1 MVISCELH
9 YMSSAT
15 AIDNMVASV
24 LAKLSNNLEPAA
36 LLLALNSNKGNLDN
50 DTLCHAYYTV
60 YYGREKPKSSVL
72 PSTSSLMGLYGRSDT
87 PSLPPP
93 VVVQTDPAV
102 YASDVCDVVL
112 QYNDVVPQHVFR
124 HAIRNVHPH
133 ELKNDYYHRDEICGF
148 PFDAYLGMVNARLHA
163 YFSSNRNLDDVLSGI
178 KKCLCLRMLSNNMY
192 HYRDHPA
199 GLVLDPAIVKLM
211 QFYTLTGFLHPSS
224 EEAFGKHAHMI
235 RKYKQLQKII
245 EELTSPNSKKHAK
258 ARPIDSI
265 SIVTVEPAH
274 FEIEIGG
281 HKYRL
286 TQVQDL
292 QAFIQPPRSRFIPV
306 VAPRMS
312 GKEMIHKM
320 DEYMHPSAARLA
332 FDEGIRFMT
341 VLMTR
346 LDTEKNKLH
355 PRELYELIREL
366 GKLYEITLEQFIELM
381 KTRANTLADDE
392 TIFRMMEKMDE
403 YDAQYRP
410 TKTNPTKRYLKKLS
424 KLHFPSSPRSPRSPP
439 RSSRKRKREEGGGAR
454 SKTNKSKTRRSKTN
468 KSKTRRS
475 KS

>member
-1 MVISCELH
+1 MMRS
-9 YMSSAT
+9 
-15 AIDNMVASV
+15 DQVAA
-24 LAKLSNNLEPAA
+24 LLGRLPNNLEPHA
-36 LLLALNSNKGNLDN
+36 LLSSLNATLGKGGMDN
-50 DTLCHAYYTV
+50 DMLGHAYYTL
-60 YYGREKPKSSVL
+60 YYGHVKTFASFRPISSTLFGALVAEMYAKSAKPKSL
-72 PSTSSLMGLYGRSDT
+72 H
-87 PSLPPP
+87 
-93 VVVQTDPAV
+93 VVEQTDPAV
-102 YASDVCDVVL
+102 YASDVCDAIL
-112 QYNDVVPQHVFR
+112 QYNDVVPPDVFCQ
-124 HAIRNVHPH
+124 AIRNVHPH

-148 PFDAYLGMVNARLHA
+148 PFDAYLGMVNTRLHA
-163 YFSSNRNLDDVLSGI
+163 YFSSNLNLDDVLSGI

-468 KSKTRRS
+468 KSKTNKSKTRRS

>member
-1 MVISCELH
+1 
-9 YMSSAT
+9 
-15 AIDNMVASV
+15 
-24 LAKLSNNLEPAA
+24 
-36 LLLALNSNKGNLDN
+36 
-50 DTLCHAYYTV
+50 
-60 YYGREKPKSSVL
+60 
-72 PSTSSLMGLYGRSDT
+72 
-87 PSLPPP
+87 
-93 VVVQTDPAV
+93 
-102 YASDVCDVVL
+102 
-112 QYNDVVPQHVFR
+112 
-124 HAIRNVHPH
+124 
-133 ELKNDYYHRDEICGF
+133 
-148 PFDAYLGMVNARLHA
+148 
-163 YFSSNRNLDDVLSGI
+163 
-178 KKCLCLRMLSNNMY
+178 
-192 HYRDHPA
+192 
-199 GLVLDPAIVKLM
+199 
-211 QFYTLTGFLHPSS
+211 
-224 EEAFGKHAHMI
+224 
-235 RKYKQLQKII
+235 
-245 EELTSPNSKKHAK
+245 
-258 ARPIDSI
+258 
-265 SIVTVEPAH
+265 
-274 FEIEIGG
+274 
-281 HKYRL
+281 
-286 TQVQDL
+286 
-292 QAFIQPPRSRFIPV
+292 
-306 VAPRMS
+306 MS

-454 SKTNKSKTRRSKTN
+454 SKTNKSKTN